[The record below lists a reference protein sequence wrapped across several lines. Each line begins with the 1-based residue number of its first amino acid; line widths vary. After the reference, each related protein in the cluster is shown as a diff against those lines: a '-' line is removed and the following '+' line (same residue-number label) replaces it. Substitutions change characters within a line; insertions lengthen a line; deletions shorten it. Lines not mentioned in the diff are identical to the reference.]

1 MKKLIALLIAATL
14 CTGFSWNPDIRKE
27 NGVFFETN
35 DGQII
40 ITGDSQIWNV
50 ENMDLKNGN
59 KVRVKFDTNGTADDK
74 TDDEITN
81 VRRQYI
87 PRYSF
92 MYNLARQLSDGT
104 YYILDL
110 YQVESVEFLTN
121 TIQYNFEDGTAL
133 VAIYE

>member
-14 CTGFSWNPDIRKE
+14 CTGFSWNPDIRQE

-50 ENMDLKNGN
+50 ENMDLENGN

-87 PRYSF
+87 PRYNF

-121 TIQYNFEDGTAL
+121 TIQYNFEDGTVL